1 MNKEKTTTT
10 ETPRET
16 VRHSGASGKGTQSA
30 GTSNGIISENPSIR
44 LYDFETAVGAA
55 DGNFPERFTLPRTA
69 EVKNQGATNSC
80 CGCAM
85 ATIAEYIWEKEFSE
99 GWSYAKF
106 RTHSGEGLYMQK
118 ALDMWKKIG
127 ALPAAD
133 FGALCEMPE
142 IRELAEKHPELLEIA
157 AKYKIRGYA
166 GLNYALR
173 DKRDK
178 AIKQALMSGIPV
190 LAAIT
195 YMGGGHAVALDGW
208 DDKKDCYTIQNSYG
222 RGWGENGY
230 GEIKKSALNDVYAI
244 LCDEPTLPFEDVS
257 PDRWSYSAIKHM
269 YMSGLL
275 KGVSDTSFEPERAVT
290 REELAAVL
298 DRLCEKTDERLARI
312 YDIMNSM
319 SGKV

>member
-1 MNKEKTTTT
+1 MKNEKTSTT
-10 ETPRET
+10 ETPRKT
-16 VRHSGASGKGTQSA
+16 VHHSGAQRVGAPS
-30 GTSNGIISENPSIR
+30 GIISENPSIR

-55 DGNFPERFTLPRTA
+55 SGDFPERFTLPRTA

-230 GEIKKSALNDVYAI
+230 G
-244 LCDEPTLPFEDVS
+244 
-257 PDRWSYSAIKHM
+257 
-269 YMSGLL
+269 
-275 KGVSDTSFEPERAVT
+275 
-290 REELAAVL
+290 
-298 DRLCEKTDERLARI
+298 
-312 YDIMNSM
+312 
-319 SGKV
+319 